1 MPKLKCKLCH
11 DSLWIN
17 LGILTVYGKPYVSD
31 ITVCARNRPIFNGSA
46 LHIFHDK
53 RHPDIMSES
62 EISRFLSHLASTA
75 RYRHQL
81 RIKPCQ
87 HFCFCTRMFWNNN
100 STGLRMLCMQNGL
113 VAYRLFFNT
122 CRGYV
127 TACRNTWCQRPYCPP
142 AVRYRHAT
150 DGVSEVAHQGYRHST
165 SSDTRALGE
174 GGDKDRITILP
185 ERLVLDLQKQT
196 NKACQLHQ
204 HDLREGFGETRLP
217 YALARKYPNAGRE
230 WGWQF
235 VFPSSALKRGGRG
248 VRSPLDSD

>member
-53 RHPDIMSES
+53 RHPDIMSEP

-100 STGLRMLCMQNGL
+100 STGLRMLCMQNCL

-174 GGDKDRITILP
+174 GGTRTGLLFCQNGLYWICRNRRTRHVNCISTIYV
-185 ERLVLDLQKQT
+185 RV
-196 NKACQLHQ
+196 
-204 HDLREGFGETRLP
+204 
-217 YALARKYPNAGRE
+217 LARRGCPMLWQGSTRMPAGSGAGSLFSRP
-230 WGWQF
+230 
-235 VFPSSALKRGGRG
+235 VH
-248 VRSPLDSD
+248 